1 MQNKIPIFLSSDN
14 NYAPFVA
21 TTIASICDHTKSFCE
36 FYVLDSGISQ
46 MNKQKIAALSQ
57 KFSNFSIEYI
67 LIDSDKYFKNFRN
80 IRYLGLAT
88 YNRFLIPDLKPFLNK
103 IIYLD
108 TDIIVLEDIQKL
120 YNENLNGKSLG
131 AVWETWLNLDSSE
144 KRNKQLALPNE
155 YKYFNAGIL
164 LIDCTKWKT
173 TKIKDKLFEI
183 EKLYR
188 NKLQAADQDVL
199 NLYYCNEGYKIL
211 PPKYNWP
218 TKYSKTISC
227 DPAIIHYL
235 GKNKPWFVH
244 PNIPEKQNLQIT
256 IYKNIFWHYAKMT
269 EFYET
274 LIEQTQYKS
283 LGDLLLFR
291 VHSLINNKHNE
302 QSSEIKFKI
311 KNSQ

>member
-1 MQNKIPIFLSSDN
+1 MIKFAIIGTSS
-14 NYAPFVA
+14 
-21 TTIASICDHTKSFCE
+21 I
-36 FYVLDSGISQ
+36 
-46 MNKQKIAALSQ
+46 
-57 KFSNFSIEYI
+57 
-67 LIDSDKYFKNFRN
+67 
-80 IRYLGLAT
+80 
-88 YNRFLIPDLKPFLNK
+88 
-103 IIYLD
+103 
-108 TDIIVLEDIQKL
+108 
-120 YNENLNGKSLG
+120 
-131 AVWETWLNLDSSE
+131 SE
-144 KRNKQLALPNE
+144 KFINALKSTE
-155 YKYFNAGIL
+155 GCEAYAL
-164 LIDCTKWKT
+164 LSRDESKGKRFAE
-173 TKIKDKLFEI
+173 KFEI